1 MDYDSERIEH
11 FHLFGGEVRGI
22 ERRADGGDDLTLT
35 GTAAVFDQ
43 WADLGMFRERIA
55 QGAFSKALPTSDV
68 RLLVNHEGLPLAR
81 TSSGTMTLKET
92 KDGLELRASLD
103 PSDPDVRAIVPK
115 IERGDLSQFS
125 FAFSLA
131 KDGQEWK
138 GDDRTLTEFKEIF
151 DVSLVTFPAYEQTKV
166 AALRSVQNREL
177 LKAFQDIQTSR
188 LREAVHGLTR

>member
-1 MDYDSERIEH
+1 MDYESERIEH
-11 FHLFGGEVRGI
+11 FHVFGGEVRGVQ
-22 ERRADGGDDLTLT
+22 RDRDGDELTLT

-43 WADLGMFRERIA
+43 WADLGMFRERI
-55 QGAFSKALPTSDV
+55 QPGAFSKALPVSDV

-92 KDGLELRASLD
+92 KNGLELEARLD
-103 PSDPDVRAIVPK
+103 AADPDVRAIIPK

-138 GDDRTLTEFKEIF
+138 GDDRTLTEFREIF

-177 LKAFQDIQTSR
+177 LKAYQDMQTSR
-188 LREAVHGLTR
+188 LREAVFGLSR

>member
-22 ERRADGGDDLTLT
+22 EKRADGDDLTLT